1 MNQTPL
7 ASLVFTPDGTA
18 RGLYTEAIELW
29 RLGRLRVTRATTIRF
44 DNRLQAWRVRD
55 RTGFP
60 LYTSP
65 SRQTCLDWEQKYFL
79 AQEDL

>member
-1 MNQTPL
+1 MSQTPL
-7 ASLVFTPDGTA
+7 ASLVFAPDGTA

-29 RLGRLRVTRATTIRF
+29 RLGRLRVRRATTITF

-65 SRQTCLDWEQKYFL
+65 SRQTCLDWEHTYFL
-79 AQEDL
+79 AQEDP

>member
-1 MNQTPL
+1 MSQIPL
-7 ASLVFTPDGTA
+7 ASLVFGPDGTA

-29 RLGRLRVTRATTIRF
+29 RLGRLHVTRATRVTF
-44 DNRLQAWRVRD
+44 DNRLQAWRVKD

-65 SRQTCLDWEQKYFL
+65 SRLTCLDWEQRHFL